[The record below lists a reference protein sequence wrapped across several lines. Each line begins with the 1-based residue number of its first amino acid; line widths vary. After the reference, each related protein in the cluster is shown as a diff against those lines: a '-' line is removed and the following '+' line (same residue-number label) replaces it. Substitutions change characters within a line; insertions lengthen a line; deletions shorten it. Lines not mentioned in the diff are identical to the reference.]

1 MCASECILAQYNS
14 WDGKGI
20 KPNSHLNALN
30 IFVNIIYDVNPGCD
44 SAYSNGIWPPA
55 EHAGINNESI
65 PPYLLD
71 FIDTSYNSRD
81 LHGTITRLYGESSF
95 DSLQIVG
102 DFMVVNILESS
113 ILQMGGLN
121 KNAIAKS
128 AIKFINEQGG
138 LNTIYCHN
146 SIDYYDSD
154 GDSTFSMIQFI
165 IRNITKEYGGANAG
179 SGWGAN
185 FLGNNDSLLVG
196 DKKYPTNSSV
206 GTMQCVG
213 SNNFALNPTSIVV
226 HEISHSLFGSND
238 FHTSGGNH
246 RGSGCSMTFL
256 NIQGGYGLM
265 GAAGSGLV
273 GCNGY
278 ERWRMHWKHPQAT
291 DYISAHNPENS
302 QSVPS
307 DICREDGNVSF
318 RLRDFVTYGD
328 AVRIK
333 LPYKDSETSSNQ
345 YIWLEN
351 HAVGFNDKLD
361 FLQYSNAEDC
371 RPVGQAGIYA
381 YYQVGRDELSGSRNE
396 VWDSYDRDNL
406 KVIPAEGYYDYE
418 LLRDTFQYSCVSY
431 QPQYLAVRQGASNPL
446 NGGQDQAY
454 LLFPEDGD
462 NFLMRS
468 AEYSVFRKIVGSDT
482 YDNLPLLGDTLD
494 AFATATKINMGTNP
508 STCNTAT
515 CHSNNDSESLTALI
529 HSSNSFKDTRTVYLS
544 GLSIEMM
551 PVVNSHD
558 FIVNIRW
565 DDYDIVNDAR
575 WTGTIALKEMA
586 YLTQGRTI
594 TLAQNRTVSQPTR
607 DAETGLF
614 AKATRLT
621 CERGSIFHQDT
632 SSEVRLTEGSNLV
645 VEAGSGYI
653 LGKGAKITV
662 GAGCTLAIDSG
673 ADFRLLQDAEV
684 EIDSGG
690 LLITDDSLLFSPT
703 ARIIVRPG
711 GKLVVD
717 GGVLTSACDGEMWQG
732 IFVEGDRTRPQTA
745 ANQGTVEFKN
755 GAVIENA
762 HCGITTSSPDEQ
774 WLSTGGIVY
783 ASDAIFRNNRKSV
796 EFLSYEDILP
806 SGAVRTNLSSFSNCT
821 FTVDNNNHF
830 DNMQTEFDTHVS
842 LWDVNNVK
850 FYGCT
855 FLNTA
860 TGPSAGKH
868 AVYAED
874 AGFSVLPSCDMP
886 ENTYYG
892 CVCPESHATYCSF
905 GGFAKAVSAATSGT
919 SFHVSID
926 QARFADNAV
935 AVEISGNN
943 FVSVTRCDFDLQSA
957 PGNSLS
963 TVGLSLDNCTGY
975 LVEENFFHR
984 SSMPM
989 FYTACGITI
998 RNSGGDNNQLY
1009 RNSFS
1014 KLDFATRVSGSNF
1027 RLISGLTCSCNTYE
1041 NNRYDIYLDRE
1052 SSMSPIQGGQSKGA
1066 DNTFSFTESSSL
1078 YNAGTQN
1085 IRYYHSHDRS
1095 MFPYAPSSSFT
1106 TYATAASNPCVSTL
1120 CNEGPQ
1126 HPDYPRSPGGDFENL
1141 RARYDSIADAAED
1154 MMLFTDNSSH
1164 SDLDRSSYAG
1174 GKPSASAMASDTA
1187 VSELFLMSQRA
1198 VRFFLNDPASDIP
1211 AVRNWLSRT
1220 PGTPSL
1226 YALAEAEFQLGADN
1240 TAVLSDIASGR
1251 FDSQAD
1257 RDEYDNFVAFDILK
1271 RTLTDHRGQHGT
1283 TMASVNWPSAT
1294 PGQIAELQRI
1304 AEARTGRSSVM
1315 AQGVLCFFFDLCSDD
1330 FLESEQTTDTRSA
1343 EAPSVQPSGDGLVV
1357 SPNPTEG
1364 VLRVEGDGD
1373 IASVELYDTFGRL
1386 LLTRQCDGPLCILDI
1401 AGLNDGAYLL
1411 KVRFVNG
1418 TVNSC
1423 KVVKK

>member
-1 MCASECILAQYNS
+1 MP
-14 WDGKGI
+14 DGFEI
-20 KPNSHLNALN
+20 VWETNRLLNV
-30 IFVNIIYDVNPGCD
+30 ISGQ
-44 SAYSNGIWPPA
+44 
-55 EHAGINNESI
+55 
-65 PPYLLD
+65 
-71 FIDTSYNSRD
+71 
-81 LHGTITRLYGESSF
+81 GT
-95 DSLQIVG
+95 
-102 DFMVVNILESS
+102 
-113 ILQMGGLN
+113 
-121 KNAIAKS
+121 
-128 AIKFINEQGG
+128 
-138 LNTIYCHN
+138 
-146 SIDYYDSD
+146 
-154 GDSTFSMIQFI
+154 
-165 IRNITKEYGGANAG
+165 
-179 SGWGAN
+179 
-185 FLGNNDSLLVG
+185 
-196 DKKYPTNSSV
+196 
-206 GTMQCVG
+206 
-213 SNNFALNPTSIVV
+213 
-226 HEISHSLFGSND
+226 
-238 FHTSGGNH
+238 
-246 RGSGCSMTFL
+246 
-256 NIQGGYGLM
+256 
-265 GAAGSGLV
+265 
-273 GCNGY
+273 
-278 ERWRMHWKHPQAT
+278 
-291 DYISAHNPENS
+291 
-302 QSVPS
+302 
-307 DICREDGNVSF
+307 
-318 RLRDFVTYGD
+318 
-328 AVRIK
+328 
-333 LPYKDSETSSNQ
+333 
-345 YIWLEN
+345 
-351 HAVGFNDKLD
+351 
-361 FLQYSNAEDC
+361 
-371 RPVGQAGIYA
+371 
-381 YYQVGRDELSGSRNE
+381 
-396 VWDSYDRDNL
+396 
-406 KVIPAEGYYDYE
+406 
-418 LLRDTFQYSCVSY
+418 
-431 QPQYLAVRQGASNPL
+431 
-446 NGGQDQAY
+446 
-454 LLFPEDGD
+454 
-462 NFLMRS
+462 
-468 AEYSVFRKIVGSDT
+468 
-482 YDNLPLLGDTLD
+482 
-494 AFATATKINMGTNP
+494 
-508 STCNTAT
+508 NTAT
-515 CHSNNDSESLTALI
+515 ISPIQFATGNTVTANICFNGEVILSLTKTPIVSTGIGYYPVIDKDTVYSSNVLWPNEQVLI
-529 HSSNSFKDTRTVYLS
+529 HK
-544 GLSIEMM
+544 
-551 PVVNSHD
+551 
-558 FIVNIRW
+558 
-565 DDYDIVNDAR
+565 
-575 WTGTIALKEMA
+575 
-586 YLTQGRTI
+586 
-594 TLAQNRTVSQPTR
+594 
-607 DAETGLF
+607 
-614 AKATRLT
+614 
-621 CERGSIFHQDT
+621 
-632 SSEVRLTEGSNLV
+632 TE
-645 VEAGSGYI
+645 
-653 LGKGAKITV
+653 
-662 GAGCTLAIDSG
+662 IDSG
-673 ADFRLLQDAEV
+673 ATLT
-684 EIDSGG
+684 
-690 LLITDDSLLFSPT
+690 ITSRIHCTPT

-745 ANQGTVEFKN
+745 ANQGTVELKN
-755 GAVIENA
+755 GAVVENA
-762 HCGITTSSPDEQ
+762 ICGISTRSPEDQ
-774 WLSTGGIVY
+774 WNTTGGIVY

-1066 DNTFSFTESSSL
+1066 DNTFSFTGSSSL

-1085 IRYYHSHDRS
+1085 IRYYHSHDRF

-1154 MMLFTDNSSH
+1154 MMLFSDNSSH

-1174 GKPSASAMASDTA
+1174 GMPSASAMASDTA

-1198 VRFFLNDPASDIP
+1198 VRFFLNDSASDIP

-1220 PGTPSL
+1220 PGTPSH

-1386 LLTRQCDGPLCILDI
+1386 LLTQQCDGPLCILDI

-1411 KVRFVNG
+1411 KVRFANG
-1418 TVNSC
+1418 TVSSC

>member
-1 MCASECILAQYNS
+1 MEILERYDSLTTLHTPNYGENDSLSFYPTRTILAKIKPEYSINQILFKTKTPYKNYSTDTNKRNFYIINLSTDSAIKYSSILYETGAFEYVEPDFMSTSFLFGYFDNTFFNYQWSILNPNVNINLLPAWNITTGSKDVKIAIIDNGIDNYHPDLEVNILDGVDVVADEEYPSFVINGQYESDYDFHGTCCAGIIGAANNEIGIIGVAQTSKILSIRASHTVTYYSKALPPDTGSHHSINYEIRTSTKWLGDAFLCAHSICDADVVSCSMGLMYKPSEYVDNS
-14 WDGKGI
+14 IYEISHQGRQGKGI
-20 KPNSHLNALN
+20 VIAISAGNTYDLPSIPYRDTLNFLSKNPNVISVGSINPCGKRVTLGQSCENNSIYNSCYGDSLDVVAPGISIPTTMINETFHLNFSGTSSAAPHVAGQAAL
-30 IFVNIIYDVNPGCD
+30 ILSVNPCLTREEVKYIIESTCTKISSD
-44 SAYSNGIWPPA
+44 EYIYT
-55 EHAGINNESI
+55 NNENH
-65 PPYLLD
+65 P
-71 FIDTSYNSRD
+71 N
-81 LHGTITRLYGESSF
+81 GTW
-95 DSLQIVG
+95 
-102 DFMVVNILESS
+102 NIE
-113 ILQMGGLN
+113 
-121 KNAIAKS
+121 
-128 AIKFINEQGG
+128 
-138 LNTIYCHN
+138 
-146 SIDYYDSD
+146 
-154 GDSTFSMIQFI
+154 
-165 IRNITKEYGGANAG
+165 
-179 SGWGAN
+179 
-185 FLGNNDSLLVG
+185 V
-196 DKKYPTNSSV
+196 
-206 GTMQCVG
+206 
-213 SNNFALNPTSIVV
+213 
-226 HEISHSLFGSND
+226 
-238 FHTSGGNH
+238 
-246 RGSGCSMTFL
+246 
-256 NIQGGYGLM
+256 GYGL
-265 GAAGSGLV
+265 
-273 GCNGY
+273 
-278 ERWRMHWKHPQAT
+278 
-291 DYISAHNPENS
+291 
-302 QSVPS
+302 
-307 DICREDGNVSF
+307 
-318 RLRDFVTYGD
+318 
-328 AVRIK
+328 
-333 LPYKDSETSSNQ
+333 
-345 YIWLEN
+345 
-351 HAVGFNDKLD
+351 
-361 FLQYSNAEDC
+361 
-371 RPVGQAGIYA
+371 
-381 YYQVGRDELSGSRNE
+381 
-396 VWDSYDRDNL
+396 
-406 KVIPAEGYYDYE
+406 
-418 LLRDTFQYSCVSY
+418 
-431 QPQYLAVRQGASNPL
+431 
-446 NGGQDQAY
+446 
-454 LLFPEDGD
+454 
-462 NFLMRS
+462 
-468 AEYSVFRKIVGSDT
+468 
-482 YDNLPLLGDTLD
+482 
-494 AFATATKINMGTNP
+494 IN
-508 STCNTAT
+508 
-515 CHSNNDSESLTALI
+515 
-529 HSSNSFKDTRTVYLS
+529 
-544 GLSIEMM
+544 
-551 PVVNSHD
+551 
-558 FIVNIRW
+558 
-565 DDYDIVNDAR
+565 VNDALLLAEQMGNYAYR
-575 WTGTIALKEMA
+575 NDTIIQTNYVWDENVRIDKDLV
-586 YLTQGRTI
+586 I
-594 TLAQNRTVSQPTR
+594 DTLSM
-607 DAETGLF
+607 
-614 AKATRLT
+614 
-621 CERGSIFHQDT
+621 
-632 SSEVRLTEGSNLV
+632 
-645 VEAGSGYI
+645 
-653 LGKGAKITV
+653 
-662 GAGCTLAIDSG
+662 
-673 ADFRLLQDAEV
+673 
-684 EIDSGG
+684 
-690 LLITDDSLLFSPT
+690 LLITDTLYISPT

-745 ANQGTVEFKN
+745 ANQGTVELKN
-755 GAVIENA
+755 GAVVENA
-762 HCGITTSSPDEQ
+762 ICGISTRSPEDQ
-774 WLSTGGIVY
+774 WNTTGGIVY

-1027 RLISGLTCSCNTYE
+1027 RLISGLACSCNTYE

-1066 DNTFSFTESSSL
+1066 DNTFSFTGSSSL

-1198 VRFFLNDPASDIP
+1198 VRFFLNDSASDIP

-1220 PGTPSL
+1220 PGTPSH

-1373 IASVELYDTFGRL
+1373 ISSVELYDTFGRL

-1411 KVRFVNG
+1411 KVRFANG

>member
-1 MCASECILAQYNS
+1 MFLKQRFDIIHLHLLSDQDSIFRIMNKNHLQLCDFSSENDLFLKNDSEQPISRSVYNELKDIDFVDDISNLLMYNTSLQYTTKEFVVKLLDTSLFRDFEELMRKYHCVIKEQSLLLENLFLLVNQSDSIETIEMANLFYESGLFEYSEPNFVLINIFSSNDTYYNNQWGLKNTGQYGGMPGIDIKVENAWNLTQGNRNVKVAIIDQGVERDHPDLFANIIEGYDASDNNSNGAPVWTTDIHGTACA
-14 WDGKGI
+14 GI
-20 KPNSHLNALN
+20 IAAKSNNNTGITGVSPNSTIVPIHANDQSMLKIYGITNSFLWAVQNGSDIISCSWGGGSPTNEISNAISNALN
-30 IFVNIIYDVNPGCD
+30 FGRNGKGCVVVFSSGNNNLSSVNYPSSLDGVISVGAISPCGERKSPTSCDGENWGSNYGTKLSVVAPGVLVPTTDRQDNNGYNPNQPIHPSNGGNVVTQDYPNKNYTIWFNGTSAACPHVSGVAALMLSVNPNLTSAQVCD
-44 SAYSNGIWPPA
+44 IIEMTAQKVRDISDTNGLYYYT
-55 EHAGINNESI
+55 NNPSI
-65 PPYLLD
+65 HP
-71 FIDTSYNSRD
+71 N
-81 LHGTITRLYGESSF
+81 GTW
-95 DSLQIVG
+95 
-102 DFMVVNILESS
+102 
-113 ILQMGGLN
+113 
-121 KNAIAKS
+121 
-128 AIKFINEQGG
+128 NEQVGYG
-138 LNTIYCHN
+138 LVDAHKAVVYALEYGYDIDVDGPSVLTDCINQTYRCDIASPELFTYQWNCSSNIAIISNEGAFVHIVPITTGTGFLTVKVFQQGRLMFTIN
-146 SIDYYDSD
+146 KEITVSSLPFTISPIST
-154 GDSTFSMIQFI
+154 STFS
-165 IRNITKEYGGANAG
+165 ITSDVA
-179 SGWGAN
+179 W
-185 FLGNNDSLLVG
+185 
-196 DKKYPTNSSV
+196 SS
-206 GTMQCVG
+206 
-213 SNNFALNPTSIVV
+213 
-226 HEISHSLFGSND
+226 
-238 FHTSGGNH
+238 
-246 RGSGCSMTFL
+246 
-256 NIQGGYGLM
+256 
-265 GAAGSGLV
+265 
-273 GCNGY
+273 
-278 ERWRMHWKHPQAT
+278 
-291 DYISAHNPENS
+291 
-302 QSVPS
+302 
-307 DICREDGNVSF
+307 
-318 RLRDFVTYGD
+318 
-328 AVRIK
+328 AVY
-333 LPYKDSETSSNQ
+333 LTVETS
-345 YIWLEN
+345 
-351 HAVGFNDKLD
+351 V
-361 FLQYSNAEDC
+361 
-371 RPVGQAGIYA
+371 
-381 YYQVGRDELSGSRNE
+381 
-396 VWDSYDRDNL
+396 
-406 KVIPAEGYYDYE
+406 
-418 LLRDTFQYSCVSY
+418 
-431 QPQYLAVRQGASNPL
+431 
-446 NGGQDQAY
+446 
-454 LLFPEDGD
+454 
-462 NFLMRS
+462 
-468 AEYSVFRKIVGSDT
+468 
-482 YDNLPLLGDTLD
+482 
-494 AFATATKINMGTNP
+494 
-508 STCNTAT
+508 
-515 CHSNNDSESLTALI
+515 
-529 HSSNSFKDTRTVYLS
+529 
-544 GLSIEMM
+544 
-551 PVVNSHD
+551 
-558 FIVNIRW
+558 
-565 DDYDIVNDAR
+565 
-575 WTGTIALKEMA
+575 
-586 YLTQGRTI
+586 
-594 TLAQNRTVSQPTR
+594 
-607 DAETGLF
+607 
-614 AKATRLT
+614 
-621 CERGSIFHQDT
+621 
-632 SSEVRLTEGSNLV
+632 
-645 VEAGSGYI
+645 
-653 LGKGAKITV
+653 
-662 GAGCTLAIDSG
+662 DSG
-673 ADFRLLQDAEV
+673 ATLT
-684 EIDSGG
+684 
-690 LLITDDSLLFSPT
+690 ITDTLHCAPT

-711 GKLVVD
+711 GRLVVD
-717 GGVLTSACDGEMWQG
+717 GGVLTSACEDGMWEG
-732 IFVEGDRTRPQTA
+732 IYVEGDRTRPQTA
-745 ANQGTVEFKN
+745 ANQGTVELKN
-755 GAVIENA
+755 GAVVENA

-796 EFLSYEDILP
+796 GFLSYEDILP

-1066 DNTFSFTESSSL
+1066 DNTFSFTGSSSL

-1085 IRYYHSHDRS
+1085 IRYYHSHDRF

-1141 RARYDSIADAAED
+1141 RTRYDSIADAAED
-1154 MMLFTDNSSH
+1154 MMLFSDNSSH

-1174 GKPSASAMASDTA
+1174 GMPSASAMASDTA

-1198 VRFFLNDPASDIP
+1198 VRFFLNDSASDIP

-1220 PGTPSL
+1220 PGTPSH

-1373 IASVELYDTFGRL
+1373 ISSVELYDTFGRL

-1411 KVRFVNG
+1411 KVRFANG